1 MCSFVYSTSTH
12 CPPPPPFRYL
22 YSPPAISILAGTRGW
37 KEPNVCGHTEDGD
50 DTASAPS
57 EGTVV
62 QASSAAEGG
71 AAEAGAATA
80 TDTGVVCGSIR
91 VSVLF

>member
-1 MCSFVYSTSTH
+1 M
-12 CPPPPPFRYL
+12 
-22 YSPPAISILAGTRGW
+22 
-37 KEPNVCGHTEDGD
+37 CGHTEDGD

-71 AAEAGAATA
+71 AAEAGTA
-80 TDTGVVCGSIR
+80 TTGVVCGSIR

>member
-1 MCSFVYSTSTH
+1 M
-12 CPPPPPFRYL
+12 
-22 YSPPAISILAGTRGW
+22 
-37 KEPNVCGHTEDGD
+37 CGHTEDGD